1 MGRRRQHSG
10 DLALASDQI
19 PGLAQYNIY
28 SGLVTFRTGFARP
41 LAHRSVHATPGRQ
54 EKASLRPNR
63 LAGEPTLIGWR
74 RGKRSVGEER
84 NGMKAIEPHRR
95 CSSND

>member
-28 SGLVTFRTGFARP
+28 SGLVTFRAGFARP
-41 LAHRSVHATPGRQ
+41 LAHRSVHATPGR
-54 EKASLRPNR
+54 
-63 LAGEPTLIGWR
+63 
-74 RGKRSVGEER
+74 
-84 NGMKAIEPHRR
+84 
-95 CSSND
+95 